1 MKKTAFKESKGS
13 TELTEKMI
21 QNLEGL
27 RKVREEIFRVIV
39 GQEGVVELAL
49 IALLCEGHVLLEGVP
64 GLGKTLLVKTL
75 ADTLDLKFSRVQ
87 FTPDLMPADIIGTSM
102 VMQDQSKNF
111 NLSFEPGPVF
121 ANLMLGD
128 EINRASPKTQSA
140 LLEAMQE
147 RTVTVRGERHELPK
161 PFLVLAT
168 QNPLEMEGTYPL
180 PEAQVDRFFFKILVN
195 QPSESELETII
206 ERTVGVNTPVVE
218 PILGAAE
225 LKTMQLAVREVVV
238 PPHVTNYT
246 ARLIL
251 ATQPDQDSAS
261 ARVKQ
266 FVKYGAGPRG
276 AQSLI
281 LAAKARALMSG
292 RYNVSLEDIQKLVQP
307 SLRHR
312 VALNFDGLSEG
323 IVIDVL
329 LNEII
334 SGLPTDKT
342 RPEEIS

>member
-1 MKKTAFKESKGS
+1 MRKTALKEGPELSENISK
-13 TELTEKMI
+13 
-21 QNLEGL
+21 NVEGL
-27 RKVREEIFRVIV
+27 RQVRAEIAQVIV
-39 GQEGVVELAL
+39 GQEGVVELTL

-75 ADTLDLKFSRVQ
+75 ADSLNLKFSRVQ
-87 FTPDLMPADIIGTSM
+87 FTPDLMPADVIGTSM
-102 VMQDQSKNF
+102 VMQDQIKNF
-111 NLSFEPGPVF
+111 HLQFEPGPVF
-121 ANLMLGD
+121 ANLVLGD

-147 RTVTVRGERHELPK
+147 RSITVRGERHELPR

-180 PEAQVDRFFFKILVN
+180 PEAQVDRFFFKVLVE

-206 ERTVGVNTPVVE
+206 ERTVGVNQPSVE
-218 PILGAAE
+218 PILGVSE
-225 LKTMQLAVREVVV
+225 LQAMQLAVREVVV

-251 ATQPDQDSAS
+251 ATQPEQDSALP
-261 ARVKQ
+261 RIKQ
-266 FVKYGAGPRG
+266 YVKYGAGPRG

-292 RYNVSLEDIQKLVQP
+292 RFNVSLEDVQKLVQP
-307 SLRHR
+307 ALRHR
-312 VALNFDGLSEG
+312 VALNFDGHSEG
-323 IVIDVL
+323 IVIDDL

-342 RPEEIS
+342 RPGEIN

>member
-1 MKKTAFKESKGS
+1 MKKAALKVDS
-13 TELTEKMI
+13 ELTEKI
-21 QNLEGL
+21 SENVEGL
-27 RKVREEIFRVIV
+27 RKVRDMIARVIV
-39 GQEGVVELAL
+39 GQEGVVELTL

-75 ADTLDLKFSRVQ
+75 AETLDLKFARIQ
-87 FTPDLMPADIIGTSM
+87 FTPDLMPVDVIGTSM
-102 VMQDQSKNF
+102 VTHDQRQNF

-121 ANLMLGD
+121 ANLVLGD

-147 RTVTVRGERHELPK
+147 RTVTVRGERHQLPR

-180 PEAQVDRFFFKILVN
+180 PEAQIDRFFFKILIN
-195 QPSESELETII
+195 HPSESELETII
-206 ERTVGVNTPVVE
+206 ERTVGVNCPVVE
-218 PILGAAE
+218 PILGISE
-225 LKTMQLAVREVVV
+225 LKAMQLAVREVVV
-238 PPHVTNYT
+238 PPHVTNYA

-251 ATQPDQDSAS
+251 ATQPNQDSAPP
-261 ARVKQ
+261 RIKQ

-281 LAAKARALMSG
+281 LAAKARALMAG
-292 RYNVSLEDIQKLVQP
+292 RFNVCLEDLQKLVQP

-312 VALNFDGLSEG
+312 MALNFDGHSEG
-323 IVIDVL
+323 IQVDDL
-329 LNEII
+329 LSEIVT
-334 SGLPTDKT
+334 GLPTDKT
-342 RPEEIS
+342 RPEEIKQ